1 MDKTIHGSSACI
13 QPPFSEYMYH
23 RTQLRG
29 KPSAP
34 FETALSFGN
43 IIKISYLLCICTWF
57 LPLKYIIWEYIRAGT
72 HKCVA
77 AHRSKP

>member
-43 IIKISYLLCICTWF
+43 IIKISYLLCICT
-57 LPLKYIIWEYIRAGT
+57 
-72 HKCVA
+72 
-77 AHRSKP
+77 